1 MSRKDHDRIEKT
13 LTSFVD
19 LEKELQELR
28 DNIPAMGEKLLET
41 AREESERAKRE
52 SIAGIEKTSKA
63 RVDKAQK
70 KAEEDSI
77 RLIAD
82 GSKQNNKM
90 RTRLEAKVQEAIDTI
105 VDSVVEGS

>member
-1 MSRKDHDRIEKT
+1 MSRRDHDKIEKT

-28 DNIPAMGEKLLET
+28 DSIPVMGEKLLET

-52 SIAGIEKTSKA
+52 SIVGIEKTAKSI
-63 RVDKAQK
+63 VDKAQK
-70 KAEEDSI
+70 KAEEESI

-82 GSKQNNKM
+82 GSKQNSKM
-90 RTRLEAKVQEAIDTI
+90 RARLDAKVQEAIDTI
-105 VDSVVEGS
+105 VNSVVEGS